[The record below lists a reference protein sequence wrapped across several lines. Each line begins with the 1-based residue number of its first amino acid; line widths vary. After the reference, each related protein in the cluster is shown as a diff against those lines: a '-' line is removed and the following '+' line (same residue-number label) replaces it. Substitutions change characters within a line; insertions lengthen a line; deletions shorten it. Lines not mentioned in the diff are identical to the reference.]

1 MNESAIEMKN
11 VSFRYR
17 GHEETALINLN
28 LVIEKGSFV
37 LITGKSGSG
46 KTTLSRCIN
55 GIVPR
60 FCEGE
65 LEGKILLNGID
76 TGDYE
81 LCDFGRV
88 VGSVFQDPGSQF
100 FMTDVMNEI
109 AFGCLNMRMQ
119 RDEILKRTEES
130 AKVLGIEELM
140 SKRIFD
146 LSSGEMQKVSIA
158 SCYAMG
164 PDVYL
169 LDEPSANLDQRSIKE
184 LRRVL
189 GMLKSKGK
197 TIIVLEHRLFYLTD
211 LLDRMI
217 ILENGEIVRDMNQT
231 EALTLKS
238 EERNRLG
245 LRVFNPE
252 DVLPVAKRE
261 EQYKEGEETFRISE
275 LSFGYKRKKEDGN
288 PKENV
293 LQNISM
299 SANKGEIIALI
310 GDNGAGKTTLAKVC
324 CGLLKG
330 KSGSVVLNGRSLR
343 PGKRPGNIYFVM
355 QDSDYQL
362 FGDSVFN
369 EGMIGK
375 RKNNDLNA
383 KVEKTLKEL
392 SLWEEREKHPAA
404 LSRGQK
410 QRLTIAGALMT
421 DSRVVFF
428 DEPTS
433 GLDRDSM
440 IRVSKQLKML
450 SEQGRIVFV
459 ITHDFEFVT
468 ETCQRVV
475 CIDEGRVKDDFY
487 ISPSTGHKLLMLMG
501 IDL

>member
-1 MNESAIEMKN
+1 
-11 VSFRYR
+11 
-17 GHEETALINLN
+17 
-28 LVIEKGSFV
+28 
-37 LITGKSGSG
+37 
-46 KTTLSRCIN
+46 
-55 GIVPR
+55 
-60 FCEGE
+60 
-65 LEGKILLNGID
+65 
-76 TGDYE
+76 
-81 LCDFGRV
+81 
-88 VGSVFQDPGSQF
+88 
-100 FMTDVMNEI
+100 
-109 AFGCLNMRMQ
+109 
-119 RDEILKRTEES
+119 
-130 AKVLGIEELM
+130 
-140 SKRIFD
+140 
-146 LSSGEMQKVSIA
+146 
-158 SCYAMG
+158 
-164 PDVYL
+164 
-169 LDEPSANLDQRSIKE
+169 
-184 LRRVL
+184 
-189 GMLKSKGK
+189 
-197 TIIVLEHRLFYLTD
+197 
-211 LLDRMI
+211 
-217 ILENGEIVRDMNQT
+217 
-231 EALTLKS
+231 
-238 EERNRLG
+238 
-245 LRVFNPE
+245 
-252 DVLPVAKRE
+252 
-261 EQYKEGEETFRISE
+261 
-275 LSFGYKRKKEDGN
+275 
-288 PKENV
+288 
-293 LQNISM
+293 
-299 SANKGEIIALI
+299 
-310 GDNGAGKTTLAKVC
+310 
-324 CGLLKG
+324 
-330 KSGSVVLNGRSLR
+330 
-343 PGKRPGNIYFVM
+343 M